1 MIHIMSHSPSRTDD
15 NDEYINSLIKQLKV
29 DQTVKLTYDSNEL
42 ELNNLKIDLVQNI
55 VTKNGMD
62 IYLTKSEFQ
71 VIKLL
76 SSHPGQVF
84 SKEQLFEIIWNEKSE
99 GCLYAVEN
107 MISRIRKKIEDDPSR
122 PQYIL
127 TVYGYGYKFTKK
139 ED

>member
-1 MIHIMSHSPSRTDD
+1 M
-15 NDEYINSLIKQLKV
+15 IKQLKI
-29 DQTVKLTYDSNEL
+29 DKSVKITYDSNEL
-42 ELNNLKIDLVQNI
+42 EFNNLKIDLVQNI
-55 VTKNGMD
+55 VIKNGID

-99 GCLYAVEN
+99 SCLHAVEN

>member
-1 MIHIMSHSPSRTDD
+1 M
-15 NDEYINSLIKQLKV
+15 IKQLKV
-29 DQTVKLTYDSNEL
+29 NQTVKLTYDSNEL
-42 ELNNLKIDLVQNI
+42 EFNNLKIDLVQNI

-99 GCLYAVEN
+99 SCLYAVEN

-139 ED
+139 RIRDNL